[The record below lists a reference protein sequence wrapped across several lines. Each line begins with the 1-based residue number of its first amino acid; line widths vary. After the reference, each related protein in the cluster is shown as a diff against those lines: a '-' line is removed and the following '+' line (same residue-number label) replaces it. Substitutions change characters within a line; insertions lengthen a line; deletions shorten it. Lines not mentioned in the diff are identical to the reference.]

1 MKGIKMILFFLA
13 FFLVYGL
20 VNYYI
25 YLRGW
30 QAIKGV
36 EVSALKIAFIVAF
49 VFFNFSYFIARMTG
63 KFLPSA
69 LTDFLAFT
77 GGMWFAGMLYFMLFI
92 IGFDIIRLIGNGFG
106 LFPEVIKNNWL
117 NVKLYSFIGTLLIV
131 TTIITVGYV
140 NASKLK
146 VKHLSLDIQK
156 PANGNKE
163 LHVAVATDIHLGH
176 VIDRSFLQEII
187 DTINHLKP
195 DLVLFPGDIV
205 DEELYPVVHKDLG
218 ELFTQL
224 KPRLGIYAV
233 TGNHEYIGGA
243 EPAVEYLSKFGINFV
258 RDSVVKVDNA
268 FYIAGR
274 EDMMMNTFSGK
285 KRKDLKDILENRVDG
300 LPVLLMDHQPV
311 SLSEAAENNVDLQI
325 SGHTHHGQMW
335 PLNLITERVF
345 KLSWGYK
352 KLGNSHFYVSSGAG
366 TWGPRVR
373 LGNNPEIV
381 SIKLRFANQ

>member
-1 MKGIKMILFFLA
+1 MKGIKMILFFLT
-13 FFLVYGL
+13 FFLVYVL

-36 EVSALKIAFIVAF
+36 DVSALKIVFISAF

-63 KFLPSA
+63 KFLRSA

-106 LFPEVIKNNWL
+106 LFPEAIKNNWL
-117 NVKLYSFIGTLLIV
+117 NVKLYSFIGTLFIV
-131 TTIITVGYV
+131 TTIITVGYL
-140 NASKLK
+140 NANMLK

-156 PANGNKE
+156 PANGYKE
-163 LHVAVATDIHLGH
+163 LNVAVATDIHLGH

-187 DTINHLKP
+187 DSINHLMP

-218 ELFTQL
+218 VLFTQL

-243 EPAVEYLSKFGINFV
+243 EEAVKYLSQFGIKFI
-258 RDSVVKVDNA
+258 RDSVVKIDES

-274 EDMMMNTFSGK
+274 EDLMMNTFSGK
-285 KRKDLKDILENRVDG
+285 KRKPLKDILANQADG
-300 LPVLLMDHQPV
+300 LPVILMDHQPV
-311 SLSEAAENNVDLQI
+311 SLAETVENNINLQI

-335 PLNLITERVF
+335 PLHLVTERVF

-352 KLGNSHFYVSSGAG
+352 KIGNSHFYVSSGAG

-373 LGNNPEIV
+373 LGNHPEIV
-381 SIKLRFANQ
+381 SVKLRFI